1 MQVAYQVSERHA
13 CRVLGQ
19 PRTTQR
25 YQSTRDDRAE
35 LRIRLRD
42 LAASRVRYGYQRLH
56 VLLKRE
62 GWKVNHKLV
71 YRLYVEEGLQMRTKT
86 PRRHKSCRVRQ
97 ELPKATG
104 SNESWSMDFM
114 ADQLFTGHRFRILTI
129 VDNFSRESLA
139 IHAGQ
144 RLTGDDVVKTLEAIS
159 KQHGTPK
166 SIRVDNGP
174 EFVSKS
180 LDWWAYFN
188 KVTLDFSR
196 PGKPTDNAFIE
207 SFNGKFRTECLNQH
221 WFMSLKD
228 AQERFDDWRKDY
240 NEVRPH
246 SSLGNRTPT
255 EFAAS
260 SRLPRQP

>member
-1 MQVAYQVSERHA
+1 
-13 CRVLGQ
+13 
-19 PRTTQR
+19 
-25 YQSTRDDRAE
+25 
-35 LRIRLRD
+35 
-42 LAASRVRYGYQRLH
+42 
-56 VLLKRE
+56 
-62 GWKVNHKLV
+62 
-71 YRLYVEEGLQMRTKT
+71 
-86 PRRHKSCRVRQ
+86 
-97 ELPKATG
+97 
-104 SNESWSMDFM
+104 M
-114 ADQLFTGHRFRILTI
+114 ADQLFTGQRFRILTI

-207 SFNGKFRTECLNQH
+207 SFNGKLRTECLNQH